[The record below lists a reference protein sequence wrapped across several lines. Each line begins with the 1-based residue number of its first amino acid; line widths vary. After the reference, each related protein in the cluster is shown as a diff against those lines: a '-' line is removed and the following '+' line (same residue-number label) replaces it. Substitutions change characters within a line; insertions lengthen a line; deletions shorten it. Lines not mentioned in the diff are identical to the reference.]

1 MKHVFSRIPQ
11 LPRRKR
17 YLLYIAIAV
26 LGVVFFERIVLQAAM
41 GRIKKLNNEIFI
53 QEKKMQKAL
62 YILSQEESIIKE
74 HAKCIEGVGQKHSG
88 EEEKAKLLYEIER
101 LARSASISLKNI
113 KPGLT
118 KKIGPYEKYT
128 AEIEVESTMNYLT
141 DFIYRLERSPR
152 LLRVE
157 DFQLRPKEKRSSIIK
172 GRLTITEVLIGKKNA
187 P

>member
-1 MKHVFSRIPQ
+1 MKHIFSLIPQ
-11 LPRRKR
+11 LPKRKR
-17 YLLYIAIAV
+17 YLLYAAIAV
-26 LGVVFFERIVLQAAM
+26 LGVVFFERMVLRTAM
-41 GRIKKLNNEIFI
+41 GGIKKINNEVFI
-53 QEKKMQKAL
+53 QEKKTRKAL
-62 YILSQEESIIKE
+62 EILLQEEPIIKE
-74 HAKCIEGVGQKHSG
+74 YAKCIEGVGQKYSG

-128 AEIEVESTMNYLT
+128 AEIDVESTMNYLV

-152 LLRVE
+152 LLRIE
-157 DFQLRPKEKRSSIIK
+157 DFQLRPKEKESSTIR
-172 GRLTITEVLIGKKNA
+172 GRLTITEILIRKKDT